1 MWQSIL
7 VGLIVLLASL
17 YAAWALLPAGPR
29 RRLAQA
35 VADWTRGQGRP
46 AWLARAGAALQS
58 SAQRRLGDCEDC
70 GSAQQRSPTRS
81 SRRQP
86 PTG

>member
-7 VGLIVLLASL
+7 VGLVVLLASL
-17 YAAWALLPAGPR
+17 YAVWALLPAGPR
-29 RRLAQA
+29 RRLAQT
-35 VADWTRGQGRP
+35 VADWTRGPGRP
-46 AWLARAGAALQS
+46 AWLARAGEALES
-58 SAQRRLGDCEDC
+58 SAQRRPGDCEDC
-70 GSAQQRSPTRS
+70 GSAPPAPTRR